1 MIRTKKAYQ
10 AIATTV
16 KRYLLSAIGPRRLD
30 SRPKKCFATASRIN
44 LLRERGSEVFMFDF
58 LFPNHPFG
66 GHTLRL
72 VAQAQQGGGDVFDIA
87 RAMKGVEAGD
97 KDAWERSWLE
107 LAEKTESRAKAALAA
122 GHQRTAEQYFF
133 HANNY
138 YRMSDVLLTIAEEP
152 KRRERFRRA
161 QENFRA
167 ALELHEPKIEIV
179 TVRCGR
185 EEYDG
190 YFCHPVNPKPGKWP
204 AVLFLGGADAYAE
217 EIYFGGKQ
225 MLDRGWAMLLVD
237 TPGRGSSIY
246 LKGIKTRPDYE
257 VPGKACIDY
266 LVWRPE
272 VDPNRIALLGI
283 SMAGYY
289 APRVAAFE
297 KRLKALIAW
306 SGCYSVLDD
315 LYDFCAHLQPVCQRL
330 LGGVSHDKARELLRD
345 FTMAGI
351 AKNITCPTL
360 ITHGDKDTL
369 MSIEGAKKLFAEIGA
384 KDKTLKIYDQSDG
397 GGRIHCSHDYW
408 AHNLPYMLDWLEERL

>member
-1 MIRTKKAYQ
+1 
-10 AIATTV
+10 
-16 KRYLLSAIGPRRLD
+16 
-30 SRPKKCFATASRIN
+30 
-44 LLRERGSEVFMFDF
+44 MFDF

-72 VAQAQQGGGDVFDIA
+72 VAQAQQGGGDIFDIA
-87 RAMKGVEAGD
+87 RTMKDVEPGD
-97 KDAWERSWLE
+97 KNAWERVWLE
-107 LAEKTESRAKAALAA
+107 LAQKTESRAREALAA
-122 GHQRTAEQYFF
+122 GHKETAKQNFF
-133 HANNY
+133 HASNY

-152 KRRERFRRA
+152 KRAERFRKSRD
-161 QENFRA
+161 NFRA
-167 ALELHEPKIEIV
+167 AIELHEPKIEVIS
-179 TVRCGR
+179 VRCGN

-225 MLDRGWAMLLVD
+225 MLERGWAMLLVD
-237 TPGRGSSIY
+237 TPGRGSSMY

-266 LVWRPE
+266 LIARPE
-272 VDPNRIALLGI
+272 VDPERVALLGI

-297 KRLKALIAW
+297 KRIKALVAW
-306 SGCYSVLDD
+306 SGCYSILDD
-315 LYDFCAHLQPVCQRL
+315 LYDWCVHLQPVCQRL
-330 LGGVSHDKARELLRD
+330 LGGVSHEEARRLLKD

-351 AKNITCPTL
+351 ANNITCPTL

-369 MSIEGAKKLFAEIGA
+369 MSVESARRLFHEIGA
-384 KDKTLKIYDQSDG
+384 KDKTLRIYDERDG

>member
-1 MIRTKKAYQ
+1 
-10 AIATTV
+10 
-16 KRYLLSAIGPRRLD
+16 
-30 SRPKKCFATASRIN
+30 
-44 LLRERGSEVFMFDF
+44 MFDF
-58 LFPNHPFG
+58 LFPTHPFG

-72 VAQAQQGGGDVFDIA
+72 AAQAQQGGADLFDIA
-87 RAMKGVEAGD
+87 RAIKSVDAGD
-97 KDAWERSWLE
+97 KSAWERAWLE
-107 LAEKTESRAKAALAA
+107 LARKTEERAAVALAS
-122 GHQRTAEQYFF
+122 GRERTAKQYFF
-133 HANNY
+133 HASNY
-138 YRMSDVLLTIAEEP
+138 YRMSDALLTMAEEG
-152 KRRERFRRA
+152 KRAERFRKAR
-161 QENFRA
+161 ENFRA
-167 ALELHEPKIEIV
+167 AAKLNEPRIEVVSI
-179 TVRCGR
+179 RCGD

-190 YFCHPVNPKPGKWP
+190 YFCHPANAQPGKWP

-225 MLDRGWAMLLVD
+225 MLERGWAVLLAD

-266 LVWRPE
+266 LLSRPE
-272 VDPNRIALLGI
+272 VDRERIALLGI

-289 APRVAAFE
+289 APRVAAYE
-297 KRLKALIAW
+297 ARLKALVAW

-315 LYDFCAHLQPVCQRL
+315 LYDFCPHLQPVCQRL
-330 LGGVSHDKARELLRD
+330 LGGVGHEEARRLLRD

-369 MSIEGAKKLFAEIGA
+369 MSVEGATRLFDEIGA
-384 KDKTLKIYDQSDG
+384 KDKTLKIYDDPND

-408 AHNLPYMLDWLEERL
+408 AHNVPYMLDWLEERL

>member
-1 MIRTKKAYQ
+1 
-10 AIATTV
+10 
-16 KRYLLSAIGPRRLD
+16 
-30 SRPKKCFATASRIN
+30 
-44 LLRERGSEVFMFDF
+44 MFDF

-72 VAQAQQGGGDVFDIA
+72 IAQAQQAGGDIFDIA
-87 RAMKGVEAGD
+87 RAMRNVEAGD
-97 KDAWERSWLE
+97 KDAWERAWLE
-107 LAEKTESRAKAALAA
+107 LAQKTEARANEALST
-122 GHQRTAEQYFF
+122 GHLGTAKQYFF
-133 HANNY
+133 HASNY
-138 YRMSDVLLTIAEEP
+138 YRMSDVLLTIAEEQ
-152 KRRERFRRA
+152 KRKQRFSKA

-167 ALELHEPKIEIV
+167 AIKLHQPKIEVI
-179 TVRCGR
+179 TVRSGN
-185 EEYDG
+185 EDYDG

-225 MLDRGWAMLLVD
+225 MLERGWGMLLVD

-257 VPGKACIDY
+257 IPGKACIDY
-266 LVWRPE
+266 LVSRPD
-272 VDPNRIALLGI
+272 VDPNRVALLGI

-289 APRVAAFE
+289 APRVAAFD
-297 KRLKALIAW
+297 KRLKALVAW
-306 SGCYSVLDD
+306 SGCYSVLED
-315 LYDFCAHLQPVCQRL
+315 LYDYCVHLQPVCQRL
-330 LGGVSHDKARELLRD
+330 LGGVGHDKARELLRD

-369 MSIEGAKKLFAEIGA
+369 MALNGAQRLFDEIGA
-384 KDKTLKIYDQSDG
+384 KDKTLKIYGEQDG

-408 AHNLPYMLDWLEERL
+408 AHNVPYMLDWLEDRL